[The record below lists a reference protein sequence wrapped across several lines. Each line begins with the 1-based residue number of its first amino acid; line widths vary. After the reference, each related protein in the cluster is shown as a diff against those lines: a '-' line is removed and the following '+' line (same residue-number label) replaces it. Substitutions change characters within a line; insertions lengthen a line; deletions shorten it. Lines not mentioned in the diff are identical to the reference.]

1 MVFGMD
7 VRLLGPIATSCG
19 IGVSIFLWNLNQRR
33 KGLSYRILW
42 RHPLLNLKGVAREQL
57 DIRFKG
63 ENVSTAQLLVVT
75 LFNSGHL
82 PINLSDYQ
90 PGLSIRLNPGANI
103 LDAHIIE
110 TMPADLEERL
120 KEPNASLV
128 EKIDQERVMLRPIL
142 LNEGD
147 AFTVQMLVLN
157 ATGSITFAGH
167 VNGVKRLVEWHE
179 NRILAKG
186 LTQFGAFV
194 MALAMLA
201 VQPSDIVQL
210 RIEPILPYLLT
221 FLIGYVLLSA
231 GLNWPSR
238 SRQGNFI

>member
-1 MVFGMD
+1 MD
-7 VRLLGPIATSCG
+7 IRLLGPIATLCG

-33 KGLSYRILW
+33 KGISYRILW

-63 ENVSTAQLLVVT
+63 ENVSTAQLLVVSI
-75 LFNSGHL
+75 FNSGHL
-82 PINLSDYQ
+82 PINVSDYQ
-90 PGLSIRLNPGANI
+90 PGLSIRLNPGATI

-120 KEPNASLV
+120 KDPNVSLV
-128 EKIDQERVMLRPIL
+128 EKIDQERIMLRPIL

-147 AFTVQMLVLN
+147 AFTVQLLVLN
-157 ATGSITFAGH
+157 ASGGITLTGH
-167 VNGVKRLVEWHE
+167 VNGVKRLVEWRE
-179 NRILAKG
+179 NRLLAKG
-186 LTQFGAFV
+186 LTQIGAFV

-201 VQPSDIVQL
+201 VQPNDIVSL
-210 RIEPILPYLLT
+210 RLEPVLPYLLT

-231 GLNWPSR
+231 GLNWPSKN
-238 SRQGNFI
+238 QGSFI

>member
-1 MVFGMD
+1 MD
-7 VRLLGPIATSCG
+7 FQMDIRLLGPMATLCG

-33 KGLSYRILW
+33 KSISYRILW

-63 ENVSTAQLLVVT
+63 ENVSTAQLLIVSV
-75 LFNSGHL
+75 FNSGHL
-82 PINLSDYQ
+82 PVNLGDYQ
-90 PGLSIRLNPGANI
+90 PGLSIRLNPGATI

-120 KEPNASLV
+120 KDPGASLV
-128 EKIDQERVMLRPIL
+128 EKIDQERVMIRPVL

-147 AFTVQMLVLN
+147 AFTVQLLVLN
-157 ATGSITFAGH
+157 ATEGITLTGH
-167 VNGVKRLVEWHE
+167 VNGVKRIVEWRE
-179 NRILAKG
+179 NRILAKS

-201 VQPSDIVQL
+201 VQPSDLLSL
-210 RIEPILPYLLT
+210 RMEPVLPYLLT

-231 GLNWPSR
+231 GLNWPSKN
-238 SRQGNFI
+238 QGSIV